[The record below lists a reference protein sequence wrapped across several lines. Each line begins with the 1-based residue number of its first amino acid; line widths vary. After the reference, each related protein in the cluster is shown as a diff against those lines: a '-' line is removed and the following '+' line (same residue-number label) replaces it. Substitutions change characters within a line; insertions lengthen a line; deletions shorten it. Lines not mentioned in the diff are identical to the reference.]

1 MDSDAPI
8 IENKKGKRL
17 AVYEAPKAQHYFHL
31 EYKLMPDDL
40 EPVKTDVV
48 MYGVAAKIYNEND
61 SKVLKT
67 WKEGEKIWIAWTQKY
82 SISNLWYSKQTYIQ
96 GLLYQRRITLCIG

>member
-1 MDSDAPI
+1 
-8 IENKKGKRL
+8 
-17 AVYEAPKAQHYFHL
+17 
-31 EYKLMPDDL
+31 MPDDL

-61 SKVLKT
+61 SKVIKT

-82 SISNLWYSKQTYIQ
+82 SILYNNLCSSINRNFF
-96 GLLYQRRITLCIG
+96 LAFVHV

>member
-1 MDSDAPI
+1 
-8 IENKKGKRL
+8 
-17 AVYEAPKAQHYFHL
+17 
-31 EYKLMPDDL
+31 MPDDL

-82 SISNLWYSKQTYIQ
+82 SIV
-96 GLLYQRRITLCIG
+96 